1 MHVLRH
7 NKTCAN
13 QCDNSR
19 YKSSAAD
26 PRSARG
32 SDFKMPLQMPGER
45 QHQQRRQRQTDGG
58 QPIMA
63 GIIARRE
70 QVRDD
75 AVTPVVLLRE
85 HPRAH
90 GQRPEKRKKNHP
102 EQDSQS
108 RFAMKH
114 LRRLARNQMPRN
126 LSADL
131 ACHRRIARP

>member
-1 MHVLRH
+1 AQRAAKRLPDAAAGVRR
-7 NKTCAN
+7 TAASTTPSAPDRWRAAN
-13 QCDNSR
+13 NGRDYR
-19 YKSSAAD
+19 AV
-26 PRSARG
+26 
-32 SDFKMPLQMPGER
+32 
-45 QHQQRRQRQTDGG
+45 
-58 QPIMA
+58 
-63 GIIARRE
+63 RE
-70 QVRDD
+70 VRDD
-75 AVTPVVLLRE
+75 TVTPVVVLRE

-90 GQRPEKRKKNHP
+90 GQRPEKRKKNQP